1 MPAVADLPD
10 RLLLGSG
17 PSPVPE
23 RVLAA
28 LAHRPVGHLDPVFG
42 ALQDEVAAMLREVF
56 GTANRVTFPLSATG
70 SGGMQAMVDTL
81 VAPGDR
87 VVVGVCGAFGAR
99 MADALRRAGAEP
111 VVVEAEWGRAIATER
126 LVEAIDGGDTR
137 AVFVVHAETSTGIL
151 QPLDGLAEAVR
162 ARDGLLLVDCVTSLG
177 GVPVKLDA
185 HGVDAAFSG
194 TQKCLNVPPGLA
206 PFSVGER
213 ALGRVQ
219 RRSWYFDLQAMIDY
233 WFADGPRAYHHT
245 APINMVYSLHEGLR
259 VVLEEG
265 LEARYERHARAHEAL
280 RRALAVLGFQ
290 RLASDADALPSLL
303 AVTVPEGVDEAP
315 LRAALLTEDGIEVAG
330 GLGPLA
336 GGAWRIGVMGLGAL
350 PEPQERLVRALA
362 RRLPRSDEAAAVRA
376 LEEGWGR

>member
-1 MPAVADLPD
+1 MPVVAALPD
-10 RLLLGSG
+10 RLLLGAG
-17 PSPVPE
+17 PSPVPD
-23 RVLAA
+23 RVLTA
-28 LAHRPVGHLDPVFG
+28 LGHPPVGHLDPVFG
-42 ALQDEVAAMLREVF
+42 AIQDDVAAMLREVF

-99 MADALRRAGAEP
+99 MAEALRRAGAE
-111 VVVEAEWGRAIATER
+111 VVLVEAQWGRSIATER
-126 LVEAIDGGDTR
+126 LVEAIAGGDTR
-137 AVFVVHAETSTGIL
+137 AAFVVHAETSTGVL
-151 QPLDGLAEAVR
+151 QPLGALAEAVR

-177 GVPVKLDA
+177 GVPVDLDA

-219 RRSWYFDLQAMIDY
+219 HRSWYFDLQAMIDY

-259 VVLEEG
+259 VLLEEG
-265 LEARYERHARAHEAL
+265 LKTRYARHIRAHSAL
-280 RRALAVLGFQ
+280 RSALAVLGFD
-290 RLASDADALPSLL
+290 RVASDDDALPSLL
-303 AVTVPEGVDEAP
+303 AVTVPEAIDESA
-315 LRAALLTEDGIEVAG
+315 LRGALLAQDGIEVSG

-336 GGAWRIGVMGLGAL
+336 GRVWRIGVMGLGAE
-350 PEPQERLVRALA
+350 PEPQERLVRAIA
-362 RRLPRSDEAAAVRA
+362 RRIPPSDEAAAVRA
-376 LEEGWGR
+376 LQEGWTR